1 MGDLVAERDGPGCL
15 SSWKVETTGRVEM
28 EANVGQ
34 TDRIIRIAAGILL
47 LSLIFVGPRTWWGL
61 VGVVPLVTAFVN
73 FCPAYKLLGVDTRGK

>member
-1 MGDLVAERDGPGCL
+1 
-15 SSWKVETTGRVEM
+15 M

-34 TDRIIRIAAGILL
+34 TDRIVRIVAGILL

-61 VGVVPLVTAFVN
+61 VGLVPLATALVN

>member
-1 MGDLVAERDGPGCL
+1 
-15 SSWKVETTGRVEM
+15 M

-34 TDRIIRIAAGILL
+34 TDRIVRIAAGILL

-61 VGVVPLVTAFVN
+61 VGLVPLATAFVN